1 MGFANPL
8 LFLSD
13 REIGEELSASIG
25 PRWDIEDASENIGN
39 FESNQAERHI
49 SEASALLG
57 KLFHI
62 KGKVGIKHV

>member
-8 LFLSD
+8 LFLGD
-13 REIGEELSASIG
+13 RETGKELSASVR

-49 SEASALLG
+49 GEASALLR

-62 KGKVGIKHV
+62 RGNVGIKHV